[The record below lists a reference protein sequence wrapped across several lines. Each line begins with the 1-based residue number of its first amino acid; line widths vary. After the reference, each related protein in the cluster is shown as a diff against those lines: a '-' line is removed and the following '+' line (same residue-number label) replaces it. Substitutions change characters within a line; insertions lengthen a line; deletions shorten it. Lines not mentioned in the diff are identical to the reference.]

1 MWCHGSWRLPGCED
15 VLLKVDPSIWKHMIY
30 RALLHHA
37 ILVMNF
43 SCWFVL
49 IFHKCCY
56 IDVLFFLFF
65 LSHFLRLNRCM
76 PTPQSWQLLSV
87 TQYVWQR
94 IVSVNLCLQ
103 TAYKSIPLETEV
115 QFFIALTAN
124 TLDTLEKDG
133 KVGVLNSERLR
144 TPTGEG
150 KNITGYAYIPDP
162 NQPGKL
168 KVHLGGVPV
177 DAPCKCLSIRSCQA
191 KQVTCHFY
199 TTGLTWEGT
208 ILTIMLCNRT
218 KFPCPRFSL
227 VFSLLY
233 FVDDGHSPSL
243 PAENHVTHPESHVL
257 PQKIFRHSP
266 ISWQ

>member
-1 MWCHGSWRLPGCED
+1 
-15 VLLKVDPSIWKHMIY
+15 
-30 RALLHHA
+30 
-37 ILVMNF
+37 
-43 SCWFVL
+43 
-49 IFHKCCY
+49 
-56 IDVLFFLFF
+56 
-65 LSHFLRLNRCM
+65 M

-94 IVSVNLCLQ
+94 IVSVHLCLQ

-208 ILTIMLCNRT
+208 ILTIMLCDRT
-218 KFPCPRFSL
+218 KFPCPCFSL

-243 PAENHVTHPESHVL
+243 PAENHVTPPPPESHVL